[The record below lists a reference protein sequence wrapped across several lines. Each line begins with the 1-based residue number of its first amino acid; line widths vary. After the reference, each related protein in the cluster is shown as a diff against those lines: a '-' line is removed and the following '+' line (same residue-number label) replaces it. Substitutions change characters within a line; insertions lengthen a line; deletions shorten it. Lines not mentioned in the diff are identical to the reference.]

1 MSKKIKILY
10 CDRVGSCK
18 TVEVLNS
25 KIDLQNLLNGSIDT
39 VDLGD
44 GLLLMY
50 GDDPELGKDGINIIL
65 TDMEGNIS
73 SSLKGSLLLVG
84 IDGINSE
91 YTSVPT
97 KVINKYSNMFTKGSC
112 IVVADW

>member
-50 GDDPELGKDGINIIL
+50 GDDPELGKDGINIIEKEFDNL
-65 TDMEGNIS
+65 YYNNVKGDSIHSLMKADGVVVGHDAGIPCYYIINGN
-73 SSLKGSLLLVG
+73 
-84 IDGINSE
+84 
-91 YTSVPT
+91 Y
-97 KVINKYSNMFTKGSC
+97 
-112 IVVADW
+112 